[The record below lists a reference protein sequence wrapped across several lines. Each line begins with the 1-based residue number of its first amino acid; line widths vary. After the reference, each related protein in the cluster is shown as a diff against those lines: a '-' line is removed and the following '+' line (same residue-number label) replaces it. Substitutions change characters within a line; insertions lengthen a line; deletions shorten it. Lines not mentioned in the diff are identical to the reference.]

1 MIPKRILIRDRVRRP
16 PQTGWSWIDRRFV
29 RERADHLSRD
39 ALLLYFFLCAV
50 ADQNGLSYYSD
61 ITLAARLRLSA
72 TAIEQA
78 REELLFR
85 DLIAY
90 QPPLTQVLSL
100 PVIDQRRSTPYGPT
114 LPIQTSPGQTSPGQT
129 PPGHG
134 LFLMRDILLEAA
146 GLPAANTPRKELP

>member
-1 MIPKRILIRDRVRRP
+1 MIPKRILSRDRVRRP

-29 RERADHLSRD
+29 REQADRLSRD

-50 ADQNGLSYYSD
+50 ADQNGLSYYGD
-61 ITLAARLRLSA
+61 ITLAARLRLSE
-72 TAIEQA
+72 TSIEQA

-90 QPPLTQVLSL
+90 QAPLTQVLSL
-100 PVIDQRRSTPYGPT
+100 AAVDQRRSTRLSP
-114 LPIQTSPGQTSPGQT
+114 TSPNPTSPGQT

-146 GLPAANTPRKELP
+146 GLPAANAPRKESP

>member
-1 MIPKRILIRDRVRRP
+1 MIPKRILVRDRVRRP

-29 RERADHLSRD
+29 RERADHHSRD
-39 ALLLYFFLCAV
+39 ALLLYFFLCSV

-72 TAIEQA
+72 TALGQA

-85 DLIAY
+85 DLIAH

-100 PVIDQRRSTPYGPT
+100 PAIDQRRSTPHGPASS
-114 LPIQTSPGQTSPGQT
+114 IQTPPSQTSPGQT

-134 LFLMRDILLEAA
+134 LFLMRDILRDAA
-146 GLPAANTPRKELP
+146 GLPASDTPRQESP

>member
-1 MIPKRILIRDRVRRP
+1 MIKKRILVRDRVRRP

-29 RERADHLSRD
+29 RERADHHSRD

-50 ADQNGLSYYSD
+50 ADQNGVSYYSD
-61 ITLAARLRLSA
+61 ITLAARLRLSG
-72 TAIEQA
+72 TALEQA
-78 REELLFR
+78 REELLSR

-100 PVIDQRRSTPYGPT
+100 PVLDQRR
-114 LPIQTSPGQTSPGQT
+114 QTSPSQTPPSQTPTGQT

-146 GLPAANTPRKELP
+146 GLPAANTPRKESP

>member
-1 MIPKRILIRDRVRRP
+1 MMPKRILIRDRLRRP
-16 PQTGWSWIDRRFV
+16 PKTGWSWIDRCFV

-50 ADQNGLSYYSD
+50 ADQNGLSYYGD
-61 ITLAARLRLSA
+61 VTLAARLRLSE
-72 TAIEQA
+72 TSIERA

-90 QPPLTQVLSL
+90 QAPLTQVLSL
-100 PVIDQRRSTPYGPT
+100 AAVDQRRSTPHSP
-114 LPIQTSPGQTSPGQT
+114 TSPNPTSPGQT

-146 GLPAANTPRKELP
+146 GLPAANAPRKESP

>member
-1 MIPKRILIRDRVRRP
+1 MIKKRILVRDRVRRP

-29 RERADHLSRD
+29 RERADHHSRD

-50 ADQNGLSYYSD
+50 ADQNGVSYYSD
-61 ITLAARLRLSA
+61 ITLAARLRLSG
-72 TAIEQA
+72 TALEQA

-100 PVIDQRRSTPYGPT
+100 PVIDQRR
-114 LPIQTSPGQTSPGQT
+114 QTSPIQTSPGQT

>member
-1 MIPKRILIRDRVRRP
+1 MIQKRILSRDRVRRP
-16 PQTGWSWIDRRFV
+16 PQTGWSWVDRCFV
-29 RERADHLSRD
+29 REQADRLSRD

-50 ADQNGLSYYSD
+50 ADQNGLSYYGD
-61 ITLAARLRLSA
+61 VTLAARLRLSK
-72 TAIEQA
+72 TSVEQA

-100 PVIDQRRSTPYGPT
+100 PAVDQRRPARPSQTP
-114 LPIQTSPGQTSPGQT
+114 PGQT

-134 LFLMRDILLEAA
+134 LSLMRDILMEAA
-146 GLPAANTPRKELP
+146 GLPAANAPCKEPP

>member
-1 MIPKRILIRDRVRRP
+1 MIQKRILVRDRVRRP
-16 PQTGWSWIDRRFV
+16 PSTGWSWIDRRFV

-39 ALLLYFFLCAV
+39 ALLLYFFLCSV
-50 ADQNGLSYYSD
+50 ADQNGLSYYRD
-61 ITLAARLRLSA
+61 ITLAARLRLSE
-72 TAIEQA
+72 TALERA

-100 PVIDQRRSTPYGPT
+100 AAVDQRRQASSSQAPPNQTPT
-114 LPIQTSPGQTSPGQT
+114 GQTPPGQT

-146 GLPAANTPRKELP
+146 GHPASDTPRREPS

>member
-1 MIPKRILIRDRVRRP
+1 MIPKRILSRDRVRRP
-16 PQTGWSWIDRRFV
+16 PSTGWSWIDRRFV

-50 ADQNGLSYYSD
+50 ADQNGLSYYGD
-61 ITLAARLRLSA
+61 ITLAARLRLSETSIA
-72 TAIEQA
+72 QA

-100 PVIDQRRSTPYGPT
+100 PAVDQRPPARPN
-114 LPIQTSPGQTSPGQT
+114 QTSPGQTQ
-129 PPGHG
+129 PGHG
-134 LFLMRDILLEAA
+134 LFLMRDILMEAA
-146 GLPAANTPRKELP
+146 GLPAANAPRKESP